1 MRFAKDDGKV
11 TVSEKRKQ
19 KSEFAHSVRNVIRHL
34 WDELCKIEMYFYEI
48 IVKLPN
54 DFDTELPGICDAW
67 IDALCAENLTLPD
80 TSDLDAN
87 QIEETYVALGQRI
100 VNEILLEWKYRTG
113 VRYEYFIQL
122 EKGEHGYHL
131 HVLLEQSNVKSF
143 VFGRYVPGIRQRI
156 VDKVYCGVTP
166 SIDLWFDVA
175 KTRKVGGANALRH
188 ESYLYNYLLPKK
200 QPELQ
205 YAWTNID
212 KFLLAAVNLN
222 ERQRLVDE
230 YRQQFQKEEEEEQ
243 PAHSEGDVPRV
254 KNKTSERY
262 MALVKWLVENGI
274 TSEQEW
280 VKTDMESFLTHNAS
294 SSSRAQIKTALD
306 NASRIMQLTKTASDY
321 LIGPKPPEDVS
332 TNRVYRIFEMNGYDP
347 RLAGSILYG
356 WAKRQFGK
364 RNTIWLYG
372 PATTGKTIIAEAIAH
387 AVPFYGCVNWNN
399 ENFPFNDSVNKMLI
413 WWEEGK
419 MTAKVVEAAKCILGG
434 SRVRVDQKCKSSQQI
449 ESTPV
454 IITSNTDLTIVVDG
468 NTTTTE
474 HRQPLEDRM
483 FQFNLTH
490 RLGPDFGKVTKQEVR
505 EFFKWAELNP
515 IDVPHVFRVPTLTG
529 YISEG
534 SSERESESTRRSERE
549 EPSRKRPRYE
559 DSVDDGGREKSTLE
573 KWLLENPMPTPAC
586 VSDNT
591 DTETPVF
598 DMKVREC
605 PDSNKEQ

>member
-1 MRFAKDDGKV
+1 M
-11 TVSEKRKQ
+11 
-19 KSEFAHSVRNVIRHL
+19 

-48 IVKLPN
+48 LVKLPN

-80 TSDLDAN
+80 TSDLDAS
-87 QIEETYVALGQRI
+87 QIEEAYVALGQRI

-113 VRYEYFIQL
+113 VKYEYFIQL
-122 EKGEHGYHL
+122 ERGEHGYHL
-131 HVLLEQSNVKSF
+131 HVLLEQSNVKTL
-143 VFGRYVPGIRQRI
+143 VFGRYAPGIRQRI
-156 VDKVYCGVTP
+156 IDKVYCGVTP
-166 SIDLWFDVA
+166 AIDLWFDVA
-175 KTRKVGGANALRH
+175 KTKKVGGANALRH

-230 YRQQFQKEEEEEQ
+230 YRQQFQNEDTNE
-243 PAHSEGDVPRV
+243 PAPHSDSDVPRV

-356 WAKRQFGK
+356 WANRQFGK

-454 IITSNTDLTIVVDG
+454 IITSNTDLTVVVDG
-468 NTTTTE
+468 NTTTME

-483 FQFNLTH
+483 FQFNLVN
-490 RLGPDFGKVTKQEVR
+490 RLTPTFGKVTKQEIR
-505 EFFKWAELNP
+505 EFFKWAELNRTE
-515 IDVPHVFRVPTLTG
+515 VPDVFRVPRVREDG
-529 YISEG
+529 YISSG
-534 SSERESESTRRSERE
+534 SAAQSSDATTSLSGE
-549 EPSRKRPRYE
+549 EHRPSKRPRYE
-559 DSVDDGGREKSTLE
+559 DSVDNGGREKSTLE
-573 KWLLENPMPTPAC
+573 KWLLDNPMPTPAS
-586 VSDNT
+586 VSDNS
-591 DTETPVF
+591 DSENPVF
-598 DMKVREC
+598 DMRVREC